1 MKEKLEILN
10 QLENKE
16 ITAQEAEER
25 LATLRAKQAPKP
37 AVKNGKSLK
46 IFIQSN
52 DGDVVNVQVP
62 MLFARTFLKG
72 SKHFGKK
79 VDLEG
84 LDVDIE
90 AVLDLVDSGEIGE
103 LVNIKSSD
111 GDTVRVVIE

>member
-10 QLENKE
+10 QLENKT

-25 LATLRAKQAPKP
+25 LAALRTRSSKKSALR
-37 AVKNGKSLK
+37 NGKTLK
-46 IFIQSN
+46 VFIESS
-52 DGDVVNVQVP
+52 DGDIVNVQVP

-72 SKHFGKK
+72 SRHFGKK

-103 LVNIKSSD
+103 LVNIQSSD